1 MLRSRRVESTSPDF
15 RIAVVAWDEE
25 TGNAL
30 RLEYDA
36 DGALLRHAIA
46 TRFPQE
52 EWTGDVV
59 GETIWYDAQDQEL
72 RRGPVHLGR
81 APFETG

>member
-1 MLRSRRVESTSPDF
+1 VRSRRVESTSPEF
-15 RIAVVAWDEE
+15 RVAVVAWDEE

-30 RLEYDA
+30 RLEYGP
-36 DGALLRHAIA
+36 DGELLRHAIA

-59 GETIWYDAQDQEL
+59 GEAIWYDAQDREL
-72 RRGPVHLGR
+72 RREPVHLGR
-81 APFETG
+81 GPFEAG